1 MEPRIGIVYSNRL
14 KELACLSPKYGHRF
28 SLVMALIHAY
38 KMTEHLVRIP
48 PVNLTPDAELKYLSS
63 FHSHDFLESLRL
75 LDGYYADDAD
85 PDIPDDVMDSLEEYG
100 LAYDCQ
106 GFPGVY
112 DYALSAVRA
121 TLAAVDALLNRKCQV
136 AINWAGGWHHGK
148 RAEASGFCYLNDVVI
163 GLNYLL
169 SSAAFQDSR
178 KRVIYLDFD
187 LHHGDGVEEA
197 FAYSSRVVTFSV
209 HHASPGFFPGTGDI
223 TPDSSGFFTGAR
235 GGRYSCFNLPLAE
248 GTGDETW
255 LSTVKPI
262 LSALH
267 ASLQPSFIVV
277 QCGADGLTSDPH
289 RVFNL
294 SVDQNCAHAG
304 AVRQV
309 LSWGLPT
316 LLLGGG
322 GYHFPD
328 TARLW
333 ALLTSITLSAVRGN
347 IYELP
352 DDIPDHPELISYGP
366 DYSLSVTSSMCQD
379 KNSEAVLKDHVDRLL
394 KQLKDFCDT
403 NDLTFAC

>member
-121 TLAAVDALLNRKCQV
+121 TLAAVDALLKRKCQV

-235 GGRYSCFNLPLAE
+235 GGRYSCFNLPLGMCLEPFHTSPLLASAISKP
-248 GTGDETW
+248 
-255 LSTVKPI
+255 LSPLLQLRVQVMRPGCR
-262 LSALH
+262 LSNPFSVH
-267 ASLQPSFIVV
+267 CMPPCSPPSL
-277 QCGADGLTSDPH
+277 
-289 RVFNL
+289 L
-294 SVDQNCAHAG
+294 S
-304 AVRQV
+304 
-309 LSWGLPT
+309 
-316 LLLGGG
+316 
-322 GYHFPD
+322 
-328 TARLW
+328 
-333 ALLTSITLSAVRGN
+333 SAVLMASPQIR
-347 IYELP
+347 
-352 DDIPDHPELISYGP
+352 
-366 DYSLSVTSSMCQD
+366 TASSI
-379 KNSEAVLKDHVDRLL
+379 
-394 KQLKDFCDT
+394 
-403 NDLTFAC
+403 